1 LILLIWLF
9 ENEDDDE
16 YDDGVRIS
24 RSSSLAV
31 PTTTVKSATM
41 KSTAVKSTAVK
52 MMNTEV
58 VAVEMVVSVVVVV
71 MTPAKDIVAAAVWSP
86 ATEIRSRVRTS
97 DIGPAEISAL
107 TSG

>member
-16 YDDGVRIS
+16 YEDSVRIS

-41 KSTAVKSTAVK
+41 KSTAVK

-86 ATEIRSRVRTS
+86 AAEIRSRVRTS